1 VDAGARSL
9 RGIAHQQ
16 IARGA
21 MNAPLRIMQT
31 TNMTAKTQIT
41 IHAAP
46 SKVWAALTK
55 PELVKQ
61 YFMGADMTADWK
73 VGGKLKYTGEF
84 QGKPFEEHGVIKQ
97 LEPEKV
103 LQATNFSAASGKPDT
118 PENYALV
125 TWELEQ
131 RGADTVLSVSQDH
144 IANDKGVDHAKGM
157 WDVVLNGIKQVVE
170 A

>member
-1 VDAGARSL
+1 
-9 RGIAHQQ
+9 
-16 IARGA
+16 

-73 VGGKLKYTGEF
+73 VGGKLRYTGEF

>member
-1 VDAGARSL
+1 
-9 RGIAHQQ
+9 
-16 IARGA
+16 
-21 MNAPLRIMQT
+21 MQ
-31 TNMTAKTQIT
+31 TAKTEIT

-46 SKVWAALTK
+46 SRVWAALTK

-61 YFMGADMTADWK
+61 YFMGADMKADWR
-73 VGGKLKYTGEF
+73 VGGELKYTGEF
-84 QGKPFEEHGVIKQ
+84 QGKPFEEHGVIKK

-103 LQATNFSAASGKPDT
+103 LQATNFSVNSGKPDK

-125 TWELEQ
+125 TWELEK

-144 IANDKGVDHAKGM
+144 IPSDSGVTHAKEM
-157 WDVVLNGIKQVVE
+157 WDVVLKGIKKVAE